1 MAFQRG
7 VLTLKG
13 GVLAFQRGALALI
26 ALALLTVPAAARATE
41 TPGLGQVQIDEVSL
55 PATDMLLS
63 TQQPDGTFLDPL
75 RGPIGGSGLTRIVW
89 VALRQASRLQGS
101 EAAVRVAAAERSL
114 AKGTELDQVLPKW
127 ELAMIFSDHLQNLLA
142 DPGALERE
150 EANLGKL
157 HASGTADPCFQKA
170 GCFNNYVLAGKLLN
184 LELAH
189 AGLRASRAGA
199 RLADPRLVAQTL
211 RWMARFL
218 PATTSE
224 TVRVHVPGDGA
235 LSGGGDRTGAALS
248 DPSTYPLAYQTLCAA
263 ELTRAAYLAG
273 PGAPKAMRRLETDTL
288 WDLLGM
294 TAPNGEISWWGRG
307 QDIVWTTAASFYA
320 AMQGS
325 VLEQQAHPDLAAR
338 LRRLAQI
345 DLAALRARLGPP
357 GFRARPI
364 AGVGG
369 GAGIDTYYG
378 PVGTTSLALVWLELA
393 REVAP
398 SVSGEVAAL
407 PSERSGAWSAD
418 PRGADVFTL
427 RRGDVWLGVS
437 ARRVDSDARSG
448 WGLLRAL
455 RRTATGAW
463 QALLPD
469 RPLLPG
475 YRPEPAA
482 GPLLLS
488 AGGRALEPHA
498 DRVASG
504 PRSIVMSGG
513 WGTGKKPVA
522 GRFTWTP
529 AAEGVALSSTC
540 PKGRLLR
547 FTEWLP
553 ATDKLARGAN
563 WLARGAF
570 SVAFSLPI
578 EVTRTPGRYAS
589 ARESALDAYR
599 VTVACTARSLRVV
612 WDGSEPAPA

>member
-1 MAFQRG
+1 
-7 VLTLKG
+7 LSL
-13 GVLAFQRGALALI
+13 LAS
-26 ALALLTVPAAARATE
+26 PAARASKASVA
-41 TPGLGQVQIDEVSL
+41 PIGAAAGLGLGQAQIDEVSL
-55 PATDMLLS
+55 PATDMLLA

-89 VALRQASRLQGS
+89 VALRQASRLHGS

-142 DPGALERE
+142 DPGPLEHE

-157 HASGTADPCFQKA
+157 HASGTADPCFQET

-199 RLADPRLVAQTL
+199 RLADSRLVSQTL
-211 RWMARFL
+211 RWMGRFL
-218 PATTSE
+218 PGTTSE
-224 TVRVHVPGDGA
+224 TARVHVPGDG
-235 LSGGGDRTGAALS
+235 DQTGAALS

-263 ELTRAAYLAG
+263 ELMRAAYLAG
-273 PGAPKAMRRLETDTL
+273 PAAPKAMRRLETATL

-325 VLEQQAHPDLAAR
+325 VLEQHDHPDLAAR

-364 AGVGG
+364 AGVPG

-398 SVSGEVAAL
+398 SVSGPEAPL

-418 PRGADVFTL
+418 PHGADVFTL

-455 RRTATGAW
+455 RRTAMGAW

-475 YRPEPAA
+475 YHPEPPA
-482 GPLLLS
+482 GPLLLT
-488 AGGRALEPHA
+488 AGGGALEPHT
-498 DRVASG
+498 DKVRTG
-504 PRSIVMSGG
+504 PESIEMSGG

-522 GRFTWTP
+522 ARFTWAP
-529 AAEGVALSSTC
+529 ATEGVALSSTC
-540 PKGRLLR
+540 PKGRKLR

-553 ATDKLARGAN
+553 AAGKLARGAN
-563 WLARGAF
+563 WLARGGF
-570 SVAFSLPI
+570 SVSFSAPI
-578 EVTRTPGRYAS
+578 TLTRAPGGYAS
-589 ARESALDAYR
+589 SRESALDGYR